1 MKAQFI
7 DQLLTT
13 PWSIDKLRGRTIL
26 GHIVTTLLK
35 NERPEEDVCGDPL
48 PKMQIVG
55 DVAVI
60 PICGVI
66 QMCVPDWVKEWG
78 FNLTDANDIEEELDA
93 ALANP
98 SVSMIVLDVNSPG
111 GSSLAG
117 NKLFDIVEAAN
128 RRKPVFAW
136 TQDGAQCASAAYDA
150 VAPARAILTGWYAS
164 AVGCIGTYL
173 AYLDDTGLWEQMGIK
188 VRVFRSGE
196 LKGIGEDALTE
207 AQAAYLQEQVDY
219 YGARFRKNVSK
230 YRTAIDPADMEGQW
244 FNGEEAAR
252 RGFVHGNAKDI
263 NAAIAKFRG
272 ML

>member
-1 MKAQFI
+1 MKAEFI
-7 DQLLTT
+7 ENLLSQ
-13 PWSIDKLRGRTIL
+13 PWNICQLRGRTII
-26 GHIVTTLLK
+26 GHIVSTLLK
-35 NERPEEDVCGDPL
+35 NERPAEDVCGDPL

-60 PICGVI
+60 PICGVL
-66 QMCVPDWVKEWG
+66 QMCVPDWIKEWG

-98 SVSMIVLDVNSPG
+98 SVSMIVLAANSSG
-111 GSSLAG
+111 GQSLAG
-117 NKLFDIVEAAN
+117 DKLFDINEAAN

-136 TQDGAQCASAAYDA
+136 TQDGAQAASAAYEA
-150 VAPARAILTGWYAS
+150 IAPCRAILSGWYAS
-164 AVGCIGTYL
+164 AIGCIGTYL
-173 AYLDDTGLWEQMGIK
+173 PYLDDTDFWAQMGIK
-188 VRVFRSGE
+188 VRVFRSGG

-207 AQAAYLQEQVDY
+207 EQATYLQSQVDY

-263 NAAIAKFRG
+263 NAAISKFRA